1 MMLHKRELLL
11 QLLQHLQLVGVE
23 VCSVGPQ
30 VFQVLYIS
38 KQCCIKISRSLIKAY
53 YQMHR

>member
-1 MMLHKRELLL
+1 MMLHERELLL

-38 KQCCIKISRSLIKAY
+38 QQCCIKISRSLIKAY